1 MSKIDLEPLVC
12 LKRTRMDVEKGN
24 CEYNVTDYLD
34 TIEAALIELK
44 EIKEAKTSVALENV
58 NELEEII
65 DKHELDFNGIFYFD
79 LDIIR
84 DYILKTQNLEKENA
98 YIEKIKT
105 MLKQKDCALRYV
117 ESEDCFAV
125 KTLLSDGWYKLTP
138 EFVNNNVK
146 EEIKPLPLIQKNVQL
161 REENAKY
168 KTTLENLEY
177 ENKMLIKESVRNA
190 KIAERQHNAF
200 NIIKEKRVNIEYLMK
215 SKTVEEYNSYLYFE
229 NPKNTKFYNLT
240 QEQFVLLKEVF
251 A

>member
-12 LKRTRMDVEKGN
+12 LKRTRMDVERGN

-44 EIKEAKTSVALENV
+44 EIKEAKTSVALKNV

-65 DKHELDFNGIFYFD
+65 DKHELDFDGIFYFD

-84 DYILKTQNLEKENA
+84 DCILKTQNLEKEN
-98 YIEKIKT
+98 
-105 MLKQKDCALRYV
+105 V
-117 ESEDCFAV
+117 
-125 KTLLSDGWYKLTP
+125 
-138 EFVNNNVK
+138 
-146 EEIKPLPLIQKNVQL
+146 
-161 REENAKY
+161 KY

-200 NIIKEKRVNIEYLMK
+200 NIIKEKRVNTEYLMK

-240 QEQFVLLKEVF
+240 QEQFVLLKEAF

>member
-12 LKRTRMDVEKGN
+12 LKRARMDVERGN
-24 CEYNVTDYLD
+24 CEYNITDYLD
-34 TIEAALIELK
+34 TIETALIELK
-44 EIKEAKTSVALENV
+44 EIKETKT
-58 NELEEII
+58 
-65 DKHELDFNGIFYFD
+65 
-79 LDIIR
+79 
-84 DYILKTQNLEKENA
+84 

-125 KTLLSDGWYKLTP
+125 KTILSDGWYKLTP
-138 EFVNNNVK
+138 EFVDNNVR

-161 REENAKY
+161 REENTKY

-215 SKTVEEYNSYLYFE
+215 SKTAEEYNSYLYFE
-229 NPKNTKFYNLT
+229 DPKNTKFYNLT

>member
-12 LKRTRMDVEKGN
+12 LKRARMDVERGN

-34 TIEAALIELK
+34 TIEVALIELK
-44 EIKEAKTSVALENV
+44 EIKETK
-58 NELEEII
+58 
-65 DKHELDFNGIFYFD
+65 
-79 LDIIR
+79 
-84 DYILKTQNLEKENA
+84 A

-161 REENAKY
+161 REENAEY
-168 KTTLENLEY
+168 KKVLE
-177 ENKMLIKESVRNA
+177 
-190 KIAERQHNAF
+190 
-200 NIIKEKRVNIEYLMK
+200 IIKKKDVDIKLLKECEE
-215 SKTVEEYNSYLYFE
+215 VEEYNAHFIIDEYQELTEKEFNLLKSYFE
-229 NPKNTKFYNLT
+229 KRKRC
-240 QEQFVLLKEVF
+240 
-251 A
+251 